1 MVEHKDLDQIY
12 SFDRFAHVLKVGF
25 ETDKPETDYND
36 YVSAVNE
43 INLHYDVI
51 ERD

>member
-1 MVEHKDLDQIY
+1 MEQIY
-12 SFDRFAHVLKVGF
+12 SFGKFAHVLKVGF
-25 ETDKPETDYND
+25 DLDEPEYEYDN

-51 ERD
+51 NRD